1 MPSSPNYK
9 RDLKQEY
16 ATQVKRGE
24 TKKRAKRNAARRKLM
39 KAGVVKKGDG
49 KDVNHKRGVG
59 AGNSRSNLS
68 VQSKSKN
75 RSHGGKVGNKA
86 GKAAGARKAN
96 ASKRRKRAK

>member
-49 KDVNHKRGVG
+49 KDVGHVNGVA
-59 AGNSRSNLS
+59 AGNSRSNLR
-68 VQSKSKN
+68 VQSKKSN
-75 RSHGGKVGNKA
+75 RSHGGKIGNRA

-96 ASKRRKRAK
+96 ASKRRKK